1 MLFAVLADA
10 TVKSAAVLVAAWIV
24 ALLLCRRSAAARHL
38 LWTAAFAAVLALP
51 FLSVS
56 LPELPVRGTGAIL
69 PSAAV
74 FQTTATARAG
84 TPPNRETRAKPS
96 GRQPQPGPWRPDWP
110 LWITIAWIAGAAT
123 LTGQMI
129 AACVTMSRARRL
141 SAAAP
146 DRALHVEMATALGIR
161 HPVEVLESPAGTMP
175 MTYGVLR
182 PAVFLPADSTEWDD
196 GLRRAVLLHE
206 LAHVRRGDVAA
217 QILARLALA
226 LHWWNPLAWMA
237 WRQFLR
243 ERERATDDM
252 VLGMGV
258 RASDYAGHLLQMAR
272 SGNAA
277 PTLAW
282 AAVAMARRS
291 QLEQRLA
298 AILDARTSRAVVGRV
313 PACFA
318 AVAAV
323 ALVAPLAAV
332 HAEHAAPEVIVPV
345 IDAAIRPTAPTP
357 GQNAIQA
364 STAAAPQQDSEKR
377 SLSYGAGLLKI
388 ADLEQRRNNSAEA
401 EAFYRKAAA
410 VLGDSAEAASAWL
423 YLGIRKN
430 PIEAIECLRKA
441 ERLDPAHAG
450 PARMWM
456 ALMYELL
463 QKPGQ
468 AEALYKS
475 ALAAE
480 KSESEDAGNTLQ
492 LYANFLKKQGRSEE
506 AQKIEAQAAAARRAM
521 SRASMS
527 QIQGSRVQNIY
538 RVGPGVRPPSLLSK
552 VEPEYSEEAR
562 IARYQGRVV
571 IYAEIGTDG
580 IAHNLHVLEGLG
592 LGLDEKALKAI
603 DRWRFRPGSKE
614 GNPVP
619 VAATIEVNFRLL

>member
-24 ALLLCRRSAAARHL
+24 ALLLRRSSAAARHL

-56 LPELPVRGTGAIL
+56 LPDLPVRGTGAIL

-74 FQTTATARAG
+74 FQTTATARTG
-84 TPPNRETRAKPS
+84 TPPNRETRAQPS

-110 LWITIAWIAGAAT
+110 LWITIAWIAGAVT

-129 AACVTMSRARRL
+129 AACVTMSRARR
-141 SAAAP
+141 SCAAAP

-182 PAVFLPADSTEWDD
+182 PAVFLPVDSTEWDD
-196 GLRRAVLLHE
+196 GLRHAVLLHE

-226 LHWWNPLAWMA
+226 MHWWNPLAWMA

-272 SGNAA
+272 SGNA

-298 AILDARTSRAVVGRV
+298 AILDARTSRAMVGRA

-332 HAEHAAPEVIVPV
+332 RAERAAPEVIVPV

-430 PIEAIECLRKA
+430 PVEAIEFLRKA
-441 ERLDPAHAG
+441 EHLDPVHAG
-450 PARMWM
+450 PVRMWM
-456 ALMYELL
+456 ALMYERL
-463 QKPGQ
+463 QRPGE

-475 ALAAE
+475 SLTAE
-480 KSESEDAGNTLQ
+480 KSESVDAGNTLQ

-506 AQKIEAQAAAARRAM
+506 TQKIEAQAAAARRAM
-521 SRASMS
+521 SRASMLEL
-527 QIQGSRVQNIY
+527 QGSRGQNIY

-562 IARYQGRVV
+562 IARYQGTVV

-614 GNPVP
+614 GSPVP